1 VRRCQNIIMPFPAT
15 EIPSKDK
22 FDHSFE
28 GWSVWIEPDE
38 QESADIVKEIESLS
52 LKCGGA
58 ESGVFPFLPHCT
70 LLYNISSITDD
81 DDVIHDSTEKLEILL
96 YECVDK
102 FREFADKGH
111 DDATHE
117 STWHPPMQLM
127 LIPSSFYYFAY
138 PKHADNGKGFGCV
151 ISLILLENTVA
162 LQQLHAAVT
171 ATFPRDERRSN
182 FVPHM
187 SLVYAPE
194 TKATWLQQYTT
205 RDLECNK
212 QVLLKPLC
220 AKYLSLWST
229 KGQVNEWYRFCR
241 VQL

>member
-1 VRRCQNIIMPFPAT
+1 MPFTTTTTTPEIT
-15 EIPSKDK
+15 ESQDK

-38 QESADIVKEIESLS
+38 EESADIAKEIESLS

-70 LLYNISSITDD
+70 LLYNISDMSEKIN
-81 DDVIHDSTEKLEILL
+81 DSSEKLMEILL
-96 YECVDK
+96 YKCVDK
-102 FREFADKGH
+102 FRESTGKSQ
-111 DDATHE
+111 DDVTRE
-117 STWHPPMQLM
+117 SSTLHQPSMQLVLLLL
-127 LIPSSFYYFAY
+127 LIPTSFYYFAY

-151 ISLILLENTVA
+151 ISLILLENTIA

-171 ATFPRDERRSN
+171 ATFPQDERQSN

-194 TKATWLQQYTT
+194 TKATW
-205 RDLECNK
+205 
-212 QVLLKPLC
+212 
-220 AKYLSLWST
+220 
-229 KGQVNEWYRFCR
+229 
-241 VQL
+241 